1 MPLSLSEALA
11 RAQSLPARFQA
22 FSRTLDAVLLAI
34 NFVLRVSSVLLAVF
48 LIHQLLFWATKD
60 PEHSFNIAALVL
72 DVTEI
77 AWDLFGILYNAAA
90 DVLNAAVIPLWNGF
104 TYYLIEPAVALVLEV
119 FSLIFLRKQYTGFVK
134 STDLPYGGFVCDSS
148 SVVSSTWCGRF
159 NAYNA
164 RLDGSDSL
172 TKDDSI
178 TFGTSTAR
186 RLSEISGEADF
197 DTPSFEAGE
206 LVSVLDGLATQSIV
220 MGSSLL
226 DVLFAVGYD
235 VLSTS
240 AVFLFDAAYT
250 ILKILM
256 DMLKLLVK
264 SGMLQTLLSIGI
276 DFIIIMVLEVA
287 VPSLMAMI
295 DAVVC
300 IFQLFSWQSWN
311 EQLACAEKKCFQ
323 GPDAAADLW
332 MFISIPQVVDR
343 FGSILEAT
351 LNSRTGRKFT
361 GGASVDIGVS
371 NLASVFP
378 SLSAGGCTACFTCKF
393 PELRAVWFVTAIS
406 VSLLKPENFNT
417 FYGNVTERCMTNG
430 SYYTDVL
437 CGPRGS
443 EDLSFG
449 KWRQLYA
456 QGHEN
461 FDIDIVQSYAG
472 LMMQRSVQMG
482 GAAAGEDAALAQETA
497 DAWFLRNPGL
507 PEVDQAARFTY
518 LMCRAWRKSDA
529 GQMLND
535 APQRFDDFAAGSFG
549 HITSSWAY
557 ETCKRGKFRVYGDV
571 SRSIHNFAL
580 EVAMC
585 LEVGLR
591 SMRTL

>member
-22 FSRTLDAVLLAI
+22 FDRTLDAI
-34 NFVLRVSSVLLAVF
+34 RSGIEFVLRISSVLLAVF

-60 PEHSFNIAALVL
+60 PERSFNIAALVL

-90 DVLNAAVIPLWNGF
+90 DILNAAVIPLWNGF
-104 TYYLIEPAVALVLEV
+104 TYYLIEPAVALILEV
-119 FSLIFLRKQYTGFVK
+119 FSLIFLRKQYTGFIK

-164 RLDGSDSL
+164 RLEGGDSL
-172 TKDDSI
+172 TKDGSI
-178 TFGTSTAR
+178 TFGTATAR
-186 RLSEISGEADF
+186 RLSEISGEAEF

-206 LVSVLDGLATQSIV
+206 LVGTLDGLATQSIV

-276 DFIIIMVLEVA
+276 DFILIMVLEVY
-287 VPSLMAMI
+287 VPYLMAMI

-300 IFQLFSWQSWN
+300 VFQMFSWQSWN
-311 EQLACAEKKCFQ
+311 EQLACGARLAQDLVSRLPDSPPPFVPTLLFAAEKKCFQ

-393 PELRAVWFVTAIS
+393 PELR
-406 VSLLKPENFNT
+406 
-417 FYGNVTERCMTNG
+417 
-430 SYYTDVL
+430 
-437 CGPRGS
+437 
-443 EDLSFG
+443 
-449 KWRQLYA
+449 
-456 QGHEN
+456 
-461 FDIDIVQSYAG
+461 
-472 LMMQRSVQMG
+472 
-482 GAAAGEDAALAQETA
+482 
-497 DAWFLRNPGL
+497 
-507 PEVDQAARFTY
+507 
-518 LMCRAWRKSDA
+518 
-529 GQMLND
+529 
-535 APQRFDDFAAGSFG
+535 
-549 HITSSWAY
+549 
-557 ETCKRGKFRVYGDV
+557 
-571 SRSIHNFAL
+571 
-580 EVAMC
+580 
-585 LEVGLR
+585 
-591 SMRTL
+591 